1 MLNLK
6 KKKKMEKKMNE
17 QFAKAQQQA
26 QDFIKD
32 IPADQVIK
40 NVSFWLDVLINK
52 GRFLDIEE
60 AQKRVKD
67 GVPSSTENT

>member
-1 MLNLK
+1 
-6 KKKKMEKKMNE
+6 MENKEKDLMS
-17 QFAKAQQQA
+17 QFEKAQQQA

-32 IPADQVIK
+32 IPAEQVVK

-60 AQKRVKD
+60 AKKRNAD
-67 GVPSSTENT
+67 GMPASSQDTE

>member
-1 MLNLK
+1 MS
-6 KKKKMEKKMNE
+6 EKINE
-17 QFAKAQQQA
+17 QFVKAQQQA

-32 IPADQVIK
+32 IPAEQVVK

-60 AQKRVKD
+60 AQKRKQD
-67 GVPSSTENT
+67 GVPSSTEDPE

>member
-1 MLNLK
+1 MSKNVNDQL
-6 KKKKMEKKMNE
+6 
-17 QFAKAQQQA
+17 AKAQQQA

-40 NVSFWLDVLINK
+40 NVSFWIDVLINK

-60 AQKRVKD
+60 AQKRSKD
-67 GVPSSTENT
+67 GLPASPENPE

>member
-1 MLNLK
+1 
-6 KKKKMEKKMNE
+6 MEKKMNE

-32 IPADQVIK
+32 IPAEQVVK

-60 AQKRVKD
+60 AQKRAKD
-67 GVPSSTENT
+67 GMPSSTENPE

>member
-1 MLNLK
+1 
-6 KKKKMEKKMNE
+6 MEKNKEIEE

-32 IPADQVIK
+32 IPAEQVVK

-60 AQKRVKD
+60 AQKRKQD
-67 GVPSSTENT
+67 GVPSSFEDPE

>member
-1 MLNLK
+1 
-6 KKKKMEKKMNE
+6 MEKNKEINE
-17 QFAKAQQQA
+17 QFAKAQQQV

-32 IPADQVIK
+32 IPAEQVVK

-60 AQKRVKD
+60 AQKRKED
-67 GVPSSTENT
+67 GVPSSTEDSE